1 MRLSISRLIGQVVG
15 WLIILFIILIV
26 VPLGIVSSVFS
37 YCLKNLS
44 QILRNTSD
52 VILRRSA

>member
-44 QILRNTSD
+44 QILRNTSM
-52 VILRRSA
+52 LS

>member
-15 WLIILFIILIV
+15 WLIILFIICSTTWDSFF
-26 VPLGIVSSVFS
+26 GIFILFKKSFPN
-37 YCLKNLS
+37 LKKYL
-44 QILRNTSD
+44 D

>member
-26 VPLGIVSSVFS
+26 VPLGIVSKYYASMCAVF
-37 YCLKNLS
+37 
-44 QILRNTSD
+44 
-52 VILRRSA
+52 